1 VSGLGACQGL
11 ILASG
16 QAVAMKAAS
25 TQADGEKVL
34 LAAAAAFRAA
44 LGERLLAAYALG
56 SLAHGGF
63 LARS

>member
-1 VSGLGACQGL
+1 
-11 ILASG
+11 
-16 QAVAMKAAS
+16 MKAAS

>member
-1 VSGLGACQGL
+1 
-11 ILASG
+11 
-16 QAVAMKAAS
+16 MKAES
-25 TQADGEKVL
+25 TQAVSEKVL

-56 SLAHGGF
+56 SLAHVG